1 MSKSILNV
9 LTMAAATVLLWILL
23 SWVDVLCHNDP
34 LTGDFNYHPLNLI
47 CVIEE
52 EGR

>member
-1 MSKSILNV
+1 MRAISDVAAL
-9 LTMAAATVLLWILL
+9 MAVAIFLWFML
-23 SWVDVLCHNDP
+23 SFVDVLCHNDP

-52 EGR
+52 VGR

>member
-1 MSKSILNV
+1 MKAISDVAAL
-9 LTMAAATVLLWILL
+9 MAAAVLLWIML
-23 SWVDVLCHNDP
+23 SCVDVLCHNDP

-52 EGR
+52 VGR